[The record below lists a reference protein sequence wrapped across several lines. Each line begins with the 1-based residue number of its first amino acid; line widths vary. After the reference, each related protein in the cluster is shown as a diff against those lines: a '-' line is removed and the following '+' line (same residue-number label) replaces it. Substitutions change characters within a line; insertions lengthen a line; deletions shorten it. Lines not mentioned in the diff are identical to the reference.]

1 MIISIALI
9 FLPLLA
15 FLGTLIN
22 STGVFY
28 FFIVLGAIGYFYSIT
43 SAIIASIK
51 FYRYIQNNYYSYKYL
66 NTHKNY
72 NLIYLLFFYILLS
85 ILLSSDIFYYVYHYY
100 GVDAG
105 TILYLGIS
113 VLVYLI
119 FLIIPILIFRK
130 LNLKYSIKEKLP
142 YLIFG
147 LLIFATTIVLFMI
160 DRYIFNIPLLLIPG
174 QIVNYFGFK
183 NLKEKK

>member
-1 MIISIALI
+1 MIISVALI

-72 NLIYLLFFYILLS
+72 NFVYLLFFYILLS

-105 TILYLGIS
+105 TILYLAIS

-147 LLIFATTIVLFMI
+147 LAIFATTIVLFMI

>member
-72 NLIYLLFFYILLS
+72 NFVYLLFF
-85 ILLSSDIFYYVYHYY
+85 IFYYQFY
-100 GVDAG
+100 
-105 TILYLGIS
+105 
-113 VLVYLI
+113 
-119 FLIIPILIFRK
+119 
-130 LNLKYSIKEKLP
+130 
-142 YLIFG
+142 
-147 LLIFATTIVLFMI
+147 
-160 DRYIFNIPLLLIPG
+160 
-174 QIVNYFGFK
+174 
-183 NLKEKK
+183 